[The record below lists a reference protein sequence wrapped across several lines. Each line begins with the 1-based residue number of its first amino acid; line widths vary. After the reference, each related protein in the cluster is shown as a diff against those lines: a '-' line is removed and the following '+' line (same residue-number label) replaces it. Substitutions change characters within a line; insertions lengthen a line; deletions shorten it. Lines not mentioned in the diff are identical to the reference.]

1 MHKQQTKRP
10 SRVPWRAAAIIA
22 PVLLLAACTPPGP
35 SLVGR
40 ELGTT
45 PAYIIGPG
53 DVVNVFVYRAPELSV
68 EAPVRPDGKISTP
81 LVPDVPALGKTPTQL
96 ASEIEERLQ
105 KFVKE
110 PNVTVMVTSFSGP
123 AEREIK
129 VIGEVGQPLEVPYR
143 AGLSVLDLMIA
154 AKGLTKFAAG
164 NRAMIVRQEPGGLRT
179 YNVRLDDLMTDG
191 DIAQNVQMQ
200 PGDTLVVPQAWF

>member
-1 MHKQQTKRP
+1 MRFGAPDSVPARPLRQLRPGITFLLSFTYGIRERIFMLTYGFCGHDPGNFCLTKRRRGAILAAPEYRRKLAIPSMHKQQTKRP

-96 ASEIEERLQ
+96 A
-105 KFVKE
+105 
-110 PNVTVMVTSFSGP
+110 
-123 AEREIK
+123 
-129 VIGEVGQPLEVPYR
+129 
-143 AGLSVLDLMIA
+143 
-154 AKGLTKFAAG
+154 
-164 NRAMIVRQEPGGLRT
+164 
-179 YNVRLDDLMTDG
+179 
-191 DIAQNVQMQ
+191 
-200 PGDTLVVPQAWF
+200 